1 MLDAKYPGKYCAVK
15 LGTCGA
21 TMQRPPYGDAPY
33 WKTREFAEWT
43 DPANSVL
50 WDKIVIMLGTN
61 DVGALQLSHK
71 PRASSFRTDRGDT
84 PWELE
89 LALR

>member
-1 MLDAKYPGKYCAVK
+1 MLDAKYPGKYCTVK

-43 DPANSVL
+43 DPTNAKL
-50 WDKIVIMLGTN
+50 WDKIVIMLGAS
-61 DVGALQLSHK
+61 DSQLDLG
-71 PRASSFRTDRGDT
+71 RA
-84 PWELE
+84 PY
-89 LALR
+89 

>member
-61 DVGALQLSHK
+61 DVGACSYRKCCVLRLCVL
-71 PRASSFRTDRGDT
+71 RRGET
-84 PWELE
+84 LCNLE